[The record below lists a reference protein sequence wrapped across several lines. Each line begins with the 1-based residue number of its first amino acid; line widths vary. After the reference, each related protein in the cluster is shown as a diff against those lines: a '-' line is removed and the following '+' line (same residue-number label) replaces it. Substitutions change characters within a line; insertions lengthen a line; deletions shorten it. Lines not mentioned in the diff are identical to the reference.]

1 MTDAAAP
8 PLLCAQ
14 PSRRPTMPLR
24 AAHPSVIRAPG
35 VPAAGL
41 QRSSAAAHAS
51 ASALSRTSAGDRTA
65 SIMSA
70 SASSGSPASQ
80 AIGSRASVPQG
91 SAPQGSVT
99 RASGAAASAIDGADD
114 AIVIV
119 VPVRSRKARILRV
132 AALVTVV
139 AALGVA
145 AATLPI
151 REIQDVARSL
161 GWAAAFVMAG
171 VGALLLAVLVP
182 RTAISL
188 ACGALLGPGIGFTA
202 ALGAAM
208 IAATATYLAGRW
220 AGHGLL
226 TARSG
231 GRLHRLD
238 GWLSQRGFSA
248 VLLVRLLPLAPFG
261 LVGYAYGTTSVRR
274 HHYLLGTLVAAIPSS
289 FSYSILG
296 AAVTTPGDVN
306 VITFIPAVCGLILT
320 STIVYRWR
328 RASRA
333 TA

>member
-8 PLLCAQ
+8 PLFCPQTGRRTLPLQ
-14 PSRRPTMPLR
+14 PSRTP
-24 AAHPSVIRAPG
+24 
-35 VPAAGL
+35 
-41 QRSSAAAHAS
+41 
-51 ASALSRTSAGDRTA
+51 
-65 SIMSA
+65 
-70 SASSGSPASQ
+70 
-80 AIGSRASVPQG
+80 
-91 SAPQGSVT
+91 
-99 RASGAAASAIDGADD
+99 AASAEAVAIASVITSASLGAETTPSSDVT
-114 AIVIV
+114 A
-119 VPVRSRKARILRV
+119 VPGRSRKARVLRV
-132 AALVTVV
+132 AALGAVV

-145 AATLPI
+145 AATLPLG
-151 REIQDVARSL
+151 EIQEAARSL
-161 GWAAAFVMAG
+161 GWAAGFVMAG
-171 VGALLLAVLVP
+171 VGALLLSVLVP

-188 ACGALLGPGIGFTA
+188 ACGALLGPAIGFTA

-226 TARSG
+226 RARAG
-231 GRLHRLD
+231 GRLDRLD

-261 LVGYAYGTTSVRR
+261 LMGYAYGTTSVRR

-306 VITFIPAVCGLILT
+306 VLTFVPAVCGIILT

-328 RASRA
+328 RASRRVA
-333 TA
+333 A